1 MAYPPNWNQLVEA
14 KRDSSVFVAR
24 AFRPT
29 NPECIQFTD
38 SEDGEHLAV
47 AGLSPYGETDHLVPE
62 VRATLLD
69 TEAQGEDYTLLRV
82 PQATLT
88 LRQAS
93 FGSGRE
99 KTLDLKDSYRRLG
112 QLARQ
117 LTDNV
122 PAAPLGLADFG
133 INKRNGRLILLPP
146 LELGRGMQDRQAQFE
161 SIAASISKTFVSLL
175 PERVYGGLIEE
186 VRDGFGEV

>member
-14 KRDSSVFVAR
+14 ERASGVFVAR

-29 NPECIQFTD
+29 NPECLQFTD
-38 SEDGEHLAV
+38 SEGGEHLAV
-47 AGLSPYGETDHLVPE
+47 AGLSPYGETDRLVPE
-62 VRATLLD
+62 VQATLLD
-69 TEAQGEDYTLLRV
+69 TETQGEDYTLLRV

-93 FGSGRE
+93 FGSGKER
-99 KTLDLKDSYRRLG
+99 TLDLKDSYRRLG
-112 QLARQ
+112 RLARQ

-122 PAAPLGLADFG
+122 PSAPLGLADFG
-133 INKRNGRLILLPP
+133 INKRTGKLILLPP
-146 LELGRGMQDRQAQFE
+146 LELGRGTQDRSVQFE
-161 SIAASISKTFVSLL
+161 SIAASISKTFMSLL
-175 PERVYGGLIEE
+175 PPDVYGGLIEE